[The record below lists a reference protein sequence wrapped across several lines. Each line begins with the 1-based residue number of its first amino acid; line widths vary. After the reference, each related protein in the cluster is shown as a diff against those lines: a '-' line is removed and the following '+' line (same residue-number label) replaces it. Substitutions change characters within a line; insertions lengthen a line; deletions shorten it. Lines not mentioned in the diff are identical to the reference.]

1 MFLRQNDRS
10 FHIGVMTVK
19 VSFIS
24 LRAFPGKSAKS
35 EENWGQDQLYGCTA
49 GDMIDILTH

>member
-1 MFLRQNDRS
+1 
-10 FHIGVMTVK
+10 MTVK

-35 EENWGQDQLYGCTA
+35 EENWGQGQLYGCTA
-49 GDMIDILTH
+49 GDIIDILTH